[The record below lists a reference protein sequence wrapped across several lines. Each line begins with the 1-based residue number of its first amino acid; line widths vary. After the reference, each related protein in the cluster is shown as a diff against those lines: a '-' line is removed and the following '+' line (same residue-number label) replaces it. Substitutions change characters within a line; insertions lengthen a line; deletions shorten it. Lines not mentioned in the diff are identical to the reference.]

1 MDGFLIL
8 HGKSSGPAVPDCSV
22 TPLAAKLAENGYLVD
37 YEAYSWE
44 TSRIYLT
51 TFESTTEEIQAGIKR
66 LRDRGATRIHLVG
79 HSMGGNIAIYYA
91 INNSDFDSLIGLAT
105 AHNVHHPTLRYVVK
119 WSVEKAR
126 ELVAQGNDEPS
137 EFVDW
142 NVTDILART
151 VKPSCYLSYFD
162 FDGNANMALNVKKIT
177 RTLNVLMI
185 GGVNDNTQQTTRM
198 SVYTPIPKTEYSR
211 WILTEDDHET
221 VSINAYDTI
230 VNWVDNLPK

>member
-22 TPLAAKLAENGYLVD
+22 TPLAAKLEANGYLVD
-37 YEAYSWE
+37 YQAYSWE

-51 TFESTTEEIQAGIKR
+51 TFESTTEEIRAGIQR
-66 LRDRGATRIHLVG
+66 LRESGATRIHLVG

-91 INNSDFDSLIGLAT
+91 VHNTDFDSFIGLAT
-105 AHNVHHPTLRYVVK
+105 AHNVHHPTLQYVVK

-126 ELVAQGNDEPS
+126 MLVAEGNDAPS

-162 FDGNANMALNVKKIT
+162 PDGNANMTLNVSRIK
-177 RTLNVLMI
+177 RPLNVLMV
-185 GGVNDNTQQTTRM
+185 GGNKDNTQQTTRM
-198 SVYTPIPKTEYSR
+198 YIFDPMLKTPYSR
-211 WILTEDDHET
+211 WVQTNDDHDT
-221 VSINAYDTI
+221 VSLNAYDEI
-230 VNWVDNLPK
+230 VKWVDNMPK